1 MKTRTPIFA
10 LLALFFAMPCENS
23 LSAQTTAGSIA
34 GTVVDGA
41 TGAPAAFAT
50 VMLYR
55 QSDSTLVKGDFSDEK
70 GYFLFEPIE
79 PETYFLQL
87 TMVGYA
93 DLVVSGIQMK
103 ASQQAIDL
111 GTLRMGETMEQL
123 AEVVVAAQKPFVE
136 RQADKLVVNVENSAV
151 AVGNNALEVLR
162 RAPGVTIDNNDNISL
177 RGRQGIIV
185 MIDGKQTYLS
195 MTEVANMLKNMPS
208 ESIQTIEIITQPSA
222 KYDAAGNAGI
232 INIRLKKDKNQGFN
246 GSVSLTAGAGLVWFD
261 QLYERGTGNL
271 NLNYR
276 KGIVNVFGSYSKNH
290 QQGANSLH
298 LQRYVRFQDTT
309 TFFDQN
315 SWMSNANRSHSFK
328 IGADINLSKRQT
340 LGFQINGFADNE
352 EIDMTNTSDI
362 YTNDILSGGIGVE
375 NDRPGHWSNHT
386 YNLNYKA
393 TFDSL
398 GRELTADFD
407 YAYYNGNSFDNINTT
422 YLDAEGGATGEERL
436 RSAVPVMVDIR
447 AFKADYVHPL
457 RSGLKLE
464 GGVKGS
470 FVTTD
475 NDVKFELFREDE
487 WSVDSTKTNHFQ
499 YDENI
504 LAAYAN
510 ASRQFEKWGIQAG
523 LRAEHTRSVGNSI
536 TLSKVV
542 DREYLEFFPS
552 LSLQF
557 QQSDK
562 HQFGLNYSRRIDR
575 PNYQDLNPFV
585 YYLDPFSYVQG
596 NPFLNPMFTHSVEL
610 SHTFKGMVT
619 SSLSYSRTED
629 YITQVTIQN
638 DTTKTTVA
646 INYNLDNFH
655 NYSFNLSSPI
665 PIAKWWMAQTNLNL
679 NYRSFQAEFLGA
691 RLDNRGFTANIY
703 VSNQFTLP
711 KGYTMELSGW
721 YRSPDVDGIFVGR
734 SMYMADF
741 GMSKKILKDKGALR
755 LSVSDIFNTGR
766 WRGYTIYEN
775 MDLSVD
781 SKWQSRRINVSF
793 NYRFGNQNVKGPQRR
808 GTSSDEERNRVKM
821 DRG

>member
-10 LLALFFAMPCENS
+10 LLALLFAMPCENG

-50 VMLYR
+50 VMLYL

-70 GYFLFEPIE
+70 GTFLFEPIE

-123 AEVVVAAQKPFVE
+123 AEVVVTAQKPFVE

-276 KGIVNVFGSYSKNH
+276 KGIVNLFGSYSKNH
-290 QQGANSLH
+290 QQGANTLH
-298 LQRYVRFQDTT
+298 LQRYVRFEDTT

-315 SWMSNANRSHSFK
+315 SWMTNADRSHSFK

-340 LGFQINGFADNE
+340 IGFQINGFANNE
-352 EIDMTNTSDI
+352 EIDMVNTSDI
-362 YTNDILSGGIGVE
+362 YTNDILSGGIDVE

-475 NDVKFELFREDE
+475 NDVKFELFKEDE
-487 WSVDSTKTNHFQ
+487 WSVDSAKTNHFK

-504 LAAYAN
+504 LAAYVN
-510 ASRQFEKWGIQAG
+510 ASRQFEKWGVQAG

-536 TLSKVV
+536 TLNKVV
-542 DREYLEFFPS
+542 DRDYLEFFPS
-552 LSLQF
+552 LSLQY
-557 QQSDK
+557 QLSDK

-585 YYLDPFSYVQG
+585 YYLDPFSFVQG

-610 SHTFKGMVT
+610 SHTFKGAVT

-691 RLDNRGFTANIY
+691 QLDNRGFTANIY

-711 KGYTMELSGW
+711 KGYSVELSGW
-721 YRSPDVDGIFVGR
+721 YRSPEVDGIFAGR

-755 LSVSDIFNTGR
+755 LSLSDIFNTGR
-766 WRGYTIYEN
+766 WRGYTSYEN

-781 SKWQSRRINVSF
+781 SKWQSRRVNVSF

-808 GTSSDEERNRVKM
+808 GTSSDEEQSRVKM
-821 DRG
+821 ERG

>member
-10 LLALFFAMPCENS
+10 LLALLFAMPCENG

-50 VMLYR
+50 VMLYL

-70 GYFLFEPIE
+70 GTFLFEPIE

-123 AEVVVAAQKPFVE
+123 AEVVVTAQKPFVE

-276 KGIVNVFGSYSKNH
+276 KGIVNLFGSYSKNH
-290 QQGANSLH
+290 QQGANTLH
-298 LQRYVRFQDTT
+298 LQRYVRFEDTT

-315 SWMSNANRSHSFK
+315 SWMTNADRSHSFK

-340 LGFQINGFADNE
+340 IGFQINGFANNE
-352 EIDMTNTSDI
+352 EIDMVNTSDI
-362 YTNDILSGGIGVE
+362 YTNDILSGGIDVD

-407 YAYYNGNSFDNINTT
+407 YAYYNGNSFDNITTT

-487 WSVDSTKTNHFQ
+487 WSVDSAKTNHFK

-504 LAAYAN
+504 LAAYVN
-510 ASRQFEKWGIQAG
+510 ASRQFEKWGVQAG

-536 TLSKVV
+536 TLNKVV
-542 DREYLEFFPS
+542 DRDYLEFFPS
-552 LSLQF
+552 LSLQY
-557 QQSDK
+557 QLSDK

-585 YYLDPFSYVQG
+585 YYLDPFSFVQG

-610 SHTFKGMVT
+610 SHTFKGAVT

-691 RLDNRGFTANIY
+691 QLDNRGFTANIY

-711 KGYTMELSGW
+711 KGYSVELSGW
-721 YRSPDVDGIFVGR
+721 YRSPEVDGIFAGR

-755 LSVSDIFNTGR
+755 LSLSDIFNTGR
-766 WRGYTIYEN
+766 WRGYTSYEN

-781 SKWQSRRINVSF
+781 SKWQSRRVNVSF

-808 GTSSDEERNRVKM
+808 GTSSDEEQSRVKM